1 VTNVDFFYIIQDFSI
16 KIKLKMNITIRIK
29 KIREDKKLTITALA
43 IIINEKRQ
51 RIQDIEIGK
60 QRVQHDIIA
69 KYIEFFNIN
78 ANWLITGKGEMYSGS
93 EKQDM
98 KIVKMAEFMEGL
110 DVRQQQEILSIIEE
124 KQQINE
130 MKHQLKQ
137 LTINLQKYESV

>member
-1 VTNVDFFYIIQDFSI
+1 
-16 KIKLKMNITIRIK
+16 MNITIRIK